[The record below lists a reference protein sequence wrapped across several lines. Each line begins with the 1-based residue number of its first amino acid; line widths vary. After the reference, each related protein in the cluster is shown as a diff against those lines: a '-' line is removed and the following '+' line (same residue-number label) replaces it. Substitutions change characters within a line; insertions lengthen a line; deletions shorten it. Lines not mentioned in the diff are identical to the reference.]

1 MDYLLFTGVTGLGV
15 IIGMGVV
22 FLIYRR
28 GMAIKLN
35 FVICLLCGLFAIGGF
50 ILGKNGISLLNV
62 VITLAVLMPI
72 AIGMVVFVINK
83 FVLPLRRYNDYLNC
97 LQSGDLSCNPP
108 SSGVDEI
115 GEMQSKFSNFINY
128 IRELSRELSE
138 LADGDL
144 TVSISTLSDNDTLGN
159 AFIKMIS
166 GLQNVIQSVHI
177 EVQKMH
183 SEAAILAE
191 NAKQAGLA
199 SSQIATTIQQVALG
213 TTQQSDA
220 VTKTAASIE
229 QMSRAITGVAQ
240 GAQEQSLSVSKAAE
254 TTDKL
259 NLAIREVT
267 QYSDRVQTESEKA
280 SQEAANGSQTVLDT
294 VRGME
299 QIKTKVSQSAIKVQ
313 EMGEKSERI
322 GFIVEAIEEISSQT
336 NLLALNAAIEAAR
349 AGAAGKGFAVVADE
363 VRKLADKTSQ
373 EAKEI
378 TALVKTMQLTVEET
392 IASMEEGTKEVE
404 AGVKLA
410 NNAGNALNRIQATVG
425 TVNEQATGSAR
436 AAEQMRL
443 ASLELVE
450 AVNSVSAVV
459 EENTAATE
467 EMAAGSSIVTQ
478 AIEDIAS
485 ISEQNSA
492 SVEEV
497 SASAEEMS
505 DQVEEVSRS
514 IEQFTKMADSLQ
526 RSISFFKFS

>member
-1 MDYLLFTGVTGLGV
+1 MEYVLFITATLIGIGISLGT
-15 IIGMGVV
+15 I
-22 FLIYRR
+22 FLIYRK
-28 GMAIKLN
+28 GIALSLN
-35 FVICLLCGLFAIGGF
+35 LLICILCGMFANAGF
-50 ILGKNGISLLNV
+50 ILGKIGISVLNV
-62 VITLAVLMPI
+62 AITLAIL
-72 AIGMVVFVINK
+72 
-83 FVLPLRRYNDYLNC
+83 LPLAISAVILIMNQLVVPIRKFNLYLDC
-97 LQSGDLSCNPP
+97 LQVGDLSSDPP
-108 SSGVDEI
+108 STGSKEL
-115 GEMQSKFSNFINY
+115 GEMQSKFSNFVCY

-138 LADGDL
+138 LSEGDL
-144 TVSISTLSDNDTLGN
+144 TVSIQALSEKDTLGSS
-159 AFIKMIS
+159 FMKMIDS
-166 GLQNVIQSVHI
+166 LQIAIQGVNG
-177 EVQKMH
+177 EVSKMH
-183 SEAAILAE
+183 NEAALLAE
-191 NAKQAGLA
+191 NARQAGLA

-213 TTQQSDA
+213 TTQQSDS

-229 QMSRAITGVAQ
+229 QMSRAINGVAQ

-259 NLAIREVT
+259 NLAIAEVT
-267 QYSDRVQTESEKA
+267 QYSERVKSESEKA
-280 SQEAANGSQTVLDT
+280 THEATNGSQTVLDT
-294 VRGME
+294 VKGME
-299 QIKTKVSQSAIKVQ
+299 QIKAKVSLSASKVQ

-349 AGAAGKGFAVVADE
+349 AGTAGKGFAVVADE
-363 VRKLADKTSQ
+363 VRKLAEKTSL

-378 TALVKTMQLTVEET
+378 ASLVKTMQSTVEET
-392 IASMEEGTKEVE
+392 ITSMEEGSREVE

-410 NNAGNALNRIQATVG
+410 NNAGNALKRIQTTVG
-425 TVNEQATGSAR
+425 TVTEQAAGSAN

-443 ASLELVE
+443 ASLELIE

-467 EMAAGSSIVTQ
+467 EMAASSSIVTQ

-485 ISEQNSA
+485 ISEENSA

-514 IEQFTKMADSLQ
+514 IEQFTQMADSLRQ
-526 RSISFFKFS
+526 SVSFFKM

>member
-1 MDYLLFTGVTGLGV
+1 MDYLIFIGVIAIGL
-15 IIGMGVV
+15 IIGMSVIY
-22 FLIYRR
+22 FIYRR
-28 GMAIKLN
+28 GMALRLN
-35 FVICLLCGLFAIGGF
+35 LVICLLCGLFAIGGY
-50 ILGKNGISLLNV
+50 IVGKNGISIRSVGITMAILL
-62 VITLAVLMPI
+62 PI
-72 AIGMVVFVINK
+72 AIGMVVFLINNLVIPIRK
-83 FVLPLRRYNDYLNC
+83 YNEYLNC

-108 SSGVDEI
+108 SSGLDEI
-115 GEMQSKFSNFINY
+115 GEMQTKFSSFVNY
-128 IRELSRELSE
+128 IRELARELSE

-144 TVSISTLSDNDTLGN
+144 TVSISTLSEKDTLGN
-159 AFIKMIS
+159 AFIRMIT
-166 GLQNVIQSVHI
+166 GLQNVITSVHT
-177 EVQKMH
+177 EVTKMH
-183 SEAAILAE
+183 SEAAILAT

-267 QYSDRVQTESEKA
+267 QYSDRVKSESEKA
-280 SQEAANGSQTVLDT
+280 SHEAAAGSQTVLDT

-299 QIKTKVSQSAIKVQ
+299 QIKTKVSQSAVKVQ

-363 VRKLADKTSQ
+363 VRKLADKTTQ

-392 IASMEEGTKEVE
+392 IASMDEGTKEVE

-410 NNAGNALNRIQATVG
+410 NNAGNALNRIQSTVE
-425 TVNEQATGSAR
+425 TVNEQATGSAG

-505 DQVEEVSRS
+505 DQVEEVSHS
-514 IEQFTKMADSLQ
+514 IEQFARMADSLQ
-526 RSISFFKFS
+526 KSISFFKM